1 MLLLISGVSGFRPQ
15 LGSLSRVAAF
25 FRICCGHPCWSCSIF
40 KSDGHT
46 VIEAEIDPENHAEI
60 ERNNLQCL

>member
-1 MLLLISGVSGFRPQ
+1 MFLGLDPQ

-25 FRICCGHPCWSCSIF
+25 FRISCGHPHWNCSIF

-46 VIEAEIDPENHAEI
+46 VIEAEVDPKNDVEI